1 MWKKRYPFIGLLSG
15 EGLILTNMKLEGKR
29 IMYAALTLEVDVRV
43 NWKKEDNY
51 EVGEWREA
59 K

>member
-1 MWKKRYPFIGLLSG
+1 
-15 EGLILTNMKLEGKR
+15 MKLEGKR

-43 NWKKEDNY
+43 NWKKEGNY